1 MKLVLQNSSL
11 KLRRVP
17 NSVTF
22 TPSDFE
28 NTINDSIIG
37 GKTSS
42 IGVGAVIDKI
52 NNYTTS

>member
-11 KLRRVP
+11 KLRRVA

-22 TPSDFE
+22 TPFDFE

-37 GKTSS
+37 GATWKNPGEVRG
-42 IGVGAVIDKI
+42 GV

>member
-37 GKTSS
+37 GATWTNP
-42 IGVGAVIDKI
+42 GAVREGV
-52 NNYTTS
+52 NGCTTS